1 MCVFV
6 RAFYRAVVAG
16 GLLDHE
22 CREDLSSNA
31 FGLEH
36 MAAEITAAE
45 RDTAADLVQRR
56 DQPAARVA
64 SEEADAPAEIHKK
77 DMIKEADEYFIKFH
91 DLKVC
96 FARRCMLLRTCLL
109 ACLTF

>member
-1 MCVFV
+1 MPARVC
-6 RAFYRAVVAG
+6 RPGCRTG
-16 GLLDHE
+16 CCRLLLSGVLDYE

-56 DQPAARVA
+56 DQPTEVA
-64 SEEADAPAEIHKK
+64 SEEADAPAVHKK

-91 DLKVC
+91 DLKVWLEWN
-96 FARRCMLLRTCLL
+96 AAEELLG
-109 ACLTF
+109 